1 MDGQFRTAAEFDRA
15 MKKAVRQAG
24 KDLGAGYRQALRD
37 RFLCRVFLNG
47 NRDYVL
53 KGGSGMLARIP
64 DARAT
69 RDIDFGLLAPMD
81 SGDAIEE
88 LSRLASADLGDF
100 CRFELTKIEESL
112 DENGYSRLLKLRFAS
127 FVGAEEKDPVLI
139 DLSLG
144 CQPVGTPIVVEPSN
158 RVTIPGVQTS
168 PYLLY
173 PLEDQL
179 ADKLCAIMELQPGG
193 YPSSRMKDL
202 LDVLLIEKTQTI
214 DSTLLSLAITTEC
227 GRRIMEVPESF
238 CAPDHWAGGF
248 SRFAKTNGMDISFDE
263 ACDSAHKL
271 FDPIL
276 RREATGKWLPDKQ
289 RWSG

>member
-1 MDGQFRTAAEFDRA
+1 M
-15 MKKAVRQAG
+15 
-24 KDLGAGYRQALRD
+24 
-37 RFLCRVFLNG
+37 
-47 NRDYVL
+47 
-53 KGGSGMLARIP
+53 
-64 DARAT
+64 
-69 RDIDFGLLAPMD
+69 
-81 SGDAIEE
+81 
-88 LSRLASADLGDF
+88 
-100 CRFELTKIEESL
+100 

-214 DSTLLSLAITTEC
+214 DSTLLSLAITAEC
-227 GRRIMEVPESF
+227 GRRNMEVPAAF
-238 CAPDHWAGGF
+238 CAPGFWAASF
-248 SRFAKTNGMDISFDE
+248 SRFAKTNGMVISFDG
-263 ACDSAHKL
+263 ACEFASKF

-276 RREATGKWLPDKQ
+276 RHETTGKWIPEK
-289 RWSG
+289 RCWSD